1 MHYLQG
7 RYPVLEKKILA
18 KNMVQYVILCPEIAA
33 AAQPGQ
39 FVHILPVGH
48 TLRRP
53 ISLCGIDKEK
63 GTICI
68 VFELK
73 GSGTETLAACNVGDC
88 MDVLG
93 PWDMASPCCRMQNGW
108 FCWAAVSEIRRCS
121 HWLSIIRN
129 GQPLSAASA
138 VRNLSSYKRRF
149 RLLVQKRFSAPI
161 TEQSDGMDWSQNRCK
176 NCCKPSRLMRCMPAA
191 QNQCSVR
198 LRTLP
203 TLPMC
208 SVKFRSKNAWAAAL
222 VRVWS
227 VPASWNGRENPFPP
241 TFVKMALYFLQRRL
255 FGNDRFICSSSGCS
269 V

>member
-53 ISLCGIDKEK
+53 ISLCGIDKKK

-88 MDVLG
+88 MDVLAL
-93 PWDMASPCCRMQNGW
+93 WDMASPCCRMQNGW

-138 VRNLSSYKRRF
+138 VRNLSSYKRHF
-149 RLLVQKRFSAPI
+149 RLLVQKQFSAPI
-161 TEQSDGMDWSQNRCK
+161 TERSDGMDWSQNRCK

-191 QNQCSVR
+191 EADAPCNCEPCQHCRCV
-198 LRTLP
+198 L
-203 TLPMC
+203 
-208 SVKFRSKNAWAAAL
+208 
-222 VRVWS
+222 
-227 VPASWNGRENPFPP
+227 
-241 TFVKMALYFLQRRL
+241 
-255 FGNDRFICSSSGCS
+255 
-269 V
+269 

>member
-39 FVHILPVGH
+39 FVHILPVDH

-93 PWDMASPCCRMQNGW
+93 PLGHGFTLLPDAKRVVLLGGGIGNPPM
-108 FCWAAVSEIRRCS
+108 
-121 HWLSIIRN
+121 L
-129 GQPLSAASA
+129 PLAQYYQERATVISGFRSAEFVILQEA
-138 VRNLSSYKRRF
+138 F

-161 TEQSDGMDWSQNRCK
+161 TERSDGMDWSQNRCK

-191 QNQCSVR
+191 RSRCSVQ

-203 TLPMC
+203 TLQMC

-227 VPASWNGRENPFPP
+227 VPASWNGRENPFPL